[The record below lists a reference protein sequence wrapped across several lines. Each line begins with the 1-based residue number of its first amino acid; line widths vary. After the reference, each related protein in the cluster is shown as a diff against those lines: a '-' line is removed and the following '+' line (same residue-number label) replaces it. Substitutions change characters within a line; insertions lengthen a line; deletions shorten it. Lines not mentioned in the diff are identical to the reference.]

1 MQGKKKTCI
10 WRAEG
15 GKGMRRTKR
24 FASFAL
30 AACMG
35 VSLLVNVPAGTVSAA
50 EPEKTVTSSVE
61 GMTEE
66 AVPGATGTD
75 AEALDETQEVVD
87 TFEQLYQSAAQL
99 REIADK
105 LVAGIDYFKIS

>member
-15 GKGMRRTKR
+15 GKSMRRTKR

-50 EPEKTVTSSVE
+50 EPEKTVTSPVE

-75 AEALDETQEVVD
+75 AEALDETQEVVY
-87 TFEQLYQSAAQL
+87 E
-99 REIADK
+99 ADANGFVWDGTRIVVM
-105 LVAGIDYFKIS
+105 LVRVVM